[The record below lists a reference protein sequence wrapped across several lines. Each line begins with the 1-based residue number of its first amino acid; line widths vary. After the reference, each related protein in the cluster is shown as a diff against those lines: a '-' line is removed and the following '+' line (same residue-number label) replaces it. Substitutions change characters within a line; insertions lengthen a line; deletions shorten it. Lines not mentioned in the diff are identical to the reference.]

1 MERNF
6 FEMLKKRWEKGCF
19 VCVGLD
25 TDYPEMPEF
34 IRRKCEAE
42 GINEAIFEFNRAIID
57 ATHEFLCAYKPN
69 IAFYEAEDIEGL
81 LGLKRTIAYIQNS
94 YPDIPIILDAKRAD
108 IGKTNKGYVKSAFS
122 INQADAITV
131 NPYFGEEALGP
142 FLECKNKGII
152 VLCRTSNPGAKEFQ
166 DLIVKLEVGEAPLYQ
181 VVAYNVNKSWNK
193 NGNCCLVVGAT
204 YPGELAEVRKI
215 APKMTIL
222 IPGIGKQGG
231 DIQKTV
237 KAGINEDG
245 QGIIVNS
252 ARGII
257 FASKGENFAE
267 AAKREAYKLNFLIN
281 YYLEKEQIVDKI
293 FSDTKAII
301 TDSHV
306 VYTSGKHG
314 SAYVNKDA
322 IYPYTESAS
331 RLCQFF
337 AEYFKFDNV
346 DAVVAPAVGGVVL
359 TQWVASHLSNIKG
372 TEVLALYAEKVT
384 GDQGKQ
390 NFVIKRGQ
398 DKYLAGKNII
408 VIEDVATTGGSVKE
422 TIDVA
427 KELEG
432 NVVGVGLL
440 ANRNPGQVTAKN
452 LGVPDLF
459 VLKEIP
465 LDAFEPDKCPLCEAN
480 VPINIQ
486 VGKGREYLAKKQGK
500 TE

>member
-108 IGKTNKGYVKSAFS
+108 IGNTNKGYVKSAFS

-231 DIQKTV
+231 MMNRLVQ
-237 KAGINEDG
+237 
-245 QGIIVNS
+245 
-252 ARGII
+252 RGIVSHI
-257 FASKGENFAE
+257 FTLG
-267 AAKREAYKLNFLIN
+267 KRI
-281 YYLEKEQIVDKI
+281 
-293 FSDTKAII
+293 
-301 TDSHV
+301 H
-306 VYTSGKHG
+306 
-314 SAYVNKDA
+314 
-322 IYPYTESAS
+322 
-331 RLCQFF
+331 
-337 AEYFKFDNV
+337 
-346 DAVVAPAVGGVVL
+346 
-359 TQWVASHLSNIKG
+359 
-372 TEVLALYAEKVT
+372 
-384 GDQGKQ
+384 
-390 NFVIKRGQ
+390 
-398 DKYLAGKNII
+398 
-408 VIEDVATTGGSVKE
+408 
-422 TIDVA
+422 
-427 KELEG
+427 
-432 NVVGVGLL
+432 
-440 ANRNPGQVTAKN
+440 
-452 LGVPDLF
+452 DLF
-459 VLKEIP
+459 NLLFRRFLAQLVKRLIP
-465 LDAFEPDKCPLCEAN
+465 
-480 VPINIQ
+480 
-486 VGKGREYLAKKQGK
+486 K
-500 TE
+500 TELLVH